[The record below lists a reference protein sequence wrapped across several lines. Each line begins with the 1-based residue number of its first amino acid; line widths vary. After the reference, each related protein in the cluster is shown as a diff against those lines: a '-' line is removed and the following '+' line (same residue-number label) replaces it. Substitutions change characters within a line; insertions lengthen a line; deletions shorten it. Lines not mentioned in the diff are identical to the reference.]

1 MNMTQPRRTT
11 GRTQQAKQPAK
22 QENPRVTTTPL
33 EKNKMAWKIELE
45 LPAGGTIS
53 VNAANNIDLLAAYNG
68 LMTVQE
74 ALKCEKCQGTNV
86 RLTHKTMSGSDGDYE
101 QYVMCCQNPDCRAMY
116 SFSALRDAPEMLVES
131 HKEEYRGWTL
141 PNSQSNGN
149 GGSKQTSTRG
159 GQSQSRSTRQSRQQE
174 EEYEEEEGEETDQG
188 VPF

>member
-1 MNMTQPRRTT
+1 MNMTQTRRTT

-33 EKNKMAWKIELE
+33 EKNKMTWKIELE

-74 ALKCEKCQGTNV
+74 ALRCEKCQGIDV
-86 RLTHKTMSGSDGDYE
+86 RLTHKTLTGTDGDYD
-101 QYVMCCQNPDCRAMY
+101 QYVMFCQNPDCRAMY
-116 SFSALRDAPEMLVES
+116 SFSALRDAPEMLVEN
-131 HKEEYRGWTL
+131 HKDEFRGWTL

-149 GGSKQTSTRG
+149 GGKQTSTRG
-159 GQSQSRSTRQSRQQE
+159 SQSQSRTSRQSRQQE
-174 EEYEEEEGEETDQG
+174 EGYEEEEGEGEGDS

>member
-1 MNMTQPRRTT
+1 MTQTRRTT
-11 GRTQQAKQPAK
+11 GRTQPAKQPAK

-74 ALKCEKCQGTNV
+74 ALKCEKCQGTDV
-86 RLTHKTMSGSDGDYE
+86 RLTHKTMAGSDGDYE

-116 SFSALRDAPEMLVES
+116 SFSVLRDAPEMLLES
-131 HKEEYRGWTL
+131 FNEKFRGWFI
-141 PNSQSNGN
+141 PQSNGDSN
-149 GGSKQTSTRG
+149 GNKQTSTRSS
-159 GQSQSRSTRQSRQQE
+159 QPQSRSTRQSRQQE
-174 EEYEEEEGEETDQG
+174 EEYEEEEGNDSESI
-188 VPF
+188 PF